1 MSNWIPKEKLTAY
14 QRWEVAAFDEQAS
27 EADAPQHKAP
37 PPPVPPPEASPG
49 DRTLH
54 RDPLARTCRRW
65 RKPRSR
71 SQESVGTQEPAEPP
85 LVLPTAA
92 DIERMHHDAHA
103 EGYAAGYQEGI
114 AAAQASAEAMATLM
128 DNLQQAMSG
137 IDQGVADQLLTL
149 AMEVANQVLRQSLS
163 VQPEL
168 LLAVVKEA
176 VSTLHPHHGQPL
188 LFVHPDD
195 ATLVRAHLGEQ
206 MPHINW
212 RIVEDSTLTRG
223 GCRIEVGASEVD
235 ATLETRWRRV
245 VEGIGISED
254 WLAGKAPEAKANER

>member
-27 EADAPQHKAP
+27 EADAPQHKVPHP
-37 PPPVPPPEASPG
+37 PAPPPEASPANG
-49 DRTLH
+49 TLH
-54 RDPLARTCRRW
+54 HDPADADLQTEETVAAD
-65 RKPRSR
+65 
-71 SQESVGTQEPAEPP
+71 SVDTQEPAEPP

-195 ATLVRAHLGEQ
+195 ATLVRNHLGEQ

-212 RIVEDSTLTRG
+212 RIVEDGTLTRG
-223 GCRIEVGASEVD
+223 GCRVEVGASEVD

-245 VEGIGISED
+245 VEGIGISEE
-254 WLAGKAPEAKANER
+254 WLAGKAPEGKANER